1 MFPVWELRKK
11 FIEVKKNERE
21 KILNGLNDSYEKF
34 FQKNRGDLSYYLLT
48 CMNLSDKIE
57 KMRTWP
63 WDMRIVIT
71 IIGSII
77 IPIISILLTI
87 IT

>member
-21 KILNGLNDSYEKF
+21 KILNRLNDSYDKF
-34 FQKNRGDLSYYLLT
+34 FQENGGDLSYDLLI
-48 CMNLSDKIE
+48 CMNISDKIE

-63 WDMRIVIT
+63 WDMRIVYT

-87 IT
+87 VT